1 MAQTQDLASTRL
13 ADQLERSFQG
23 GAWHG
28 PALMEI
34 LAGLDVAAAWWHP
47 NATSHSIAEIV
58 GHLTY
63 WLEDTWRQIL
73 GEARPQG
80 ESGSDWG
87 HSAPESDADW
97 QTVLTDLEAAHGHL
111 QAEVLR
117 LSESRLDEARPGS
130 DTTIRGLLIGT
141 LQHNAYHAG
150 QIALLRKL
158 AEAAAGRRP

>member
-1 MAQTQDLASTRL
+1 MAQNHDLAPTRL
-13 ADQLERSFQG
+13 ADQLERGFRG

-34 LAGLDVAAAWWHP
+34 LAGLDVAAARWHP

-63 WLEDTWRQIL
+63 WLEDTWRQVL
-73 GEARPQG
+73 AKPGPQG
-80 ESGSDWG
+80 EPGSDWG
-87 HSAPESDADW
+87 SLGQDSEAAW
-97 QTVLTDLEAAHGHL
+97 QAALADLEAAHGRL
-111 QAEVLR
+111 RAEVLR
-117 LSESRLDEARPGS
+117 LPESRLDEARPGS

-158 AEAAAGRRP
+158 AEAAGGRLP